1 VQQALDEALR
11 GLGDFGGLFPA
22 GRTDRGVHARMQV
35 VGVRAPGE
43 LDPEA
48 LRLALNARLPEGLG
62 VAHAAAAPKGFHPQ
76 WGAVGK
82 RYRYRLQLEGPPAP
96 EWAGLCWSPAEHPR
110 LSSARIDP
118 ARLASLLRRCEGT
131 RDFFAFHA
139 SSSVRKPRT
148 VARAELI
155 ACGGGRF
162 EARFEGAGFAR
173 YQVRILVGAC
183 AAVAGGVLPE
193 EQFAAALES
202 AAPLAGIRAPGE
214 GLVLWEVLYP
224 PTLDPFAPQRAAAGG
239 VPACPPFS

>member
-1 VQQALDEALR
+1 VQQTLGEALR

-48 LRLALNARLPEGLG
+48 LQSALGPRLPEGLG
-62 VAHAAAAPKGFHPQ
+62 VACAAVAPKGFHPQ

-96 EWAGLCWSPAEHPR
+96 EWAGLCWSPSDHPR
-110 LSSARIDP
+110 LTGARIDP
-118 ARLASLLRRCEGT
+118 ARLATLLRRCEGT

-139 SSSVRKPRT
+139 NSSVRKPRT
-148 VARAELI
+148 VERAELL
-155 ACGGGRF
+155 ACGNGRY
-162 EARFEGAGFAR
+162 EARFEGSGFAR

-183 AAVAGGVLPE
+183 AAVAAGVLSE

-224 PTLDPFAPQRAAAGG
+224 PALDPFAQQRPAAGG
-239 VPACPPFS
+239 VPASSPFS